1 MSENKIALVTGASR
15 GIGRS
20 VAIQLA
26 SVGMQVIA
34 ISRTV
39 QDLESL
45 YDQIVTAGYKP
56 PILMPFN
63 LCSASLEDYDD
74 LRRAIKD
81 KFGKIDVL
89 VHCAGILGALT
100 PIEHYDIKTWYQVM
114 QVNLNSAFILTQTC
128 MQLLKQSSQGQVVF
142 TINDI
147 ANNPKA
153 NWGAYAVA
161 NTGIQTLAELIQQEC
176 ATLTKIKVHTI
187 TPSKTNTALR
197 SAAYPSEDKST
208 LLDPDEVAKN
218 YLRLLEQPILEA
230 SA

>member
-1 MSENKIALVTGASR
+1 MLANKIVLVTGASR

-20 VAIQLA
+20 VATQLA
-26 SVGMQVIA
+26 AAGVQVIA

-45 YDQIVTAGYKP
+45 HDQIVAAGHVS

-74 LRRAIKD
+74 LRRAIKE
-81 KFGKIDVL
+81 KLGRIDIL
-89 VHCAGILGALT
+89 IHCAGILGALS
-100 PIEHYDIKTWYQVM
+100 PIEHYDIKTWYQVL

-128 MQLLKQSSQGQVVF
+128 MQLLKQADQGQIIF
-142 TINDI
+142 TINQV

-161 NTGIQTLAELIQQEC
+161 NTGIKTLAELIKQEC
-176 ATLTKIKVHTI
+176 INLTKIKVHTVA
-187 TPSKTNTALR
+187 PAKTNTALR
-197 SAAYPSEDKST
+197 GAAYPSEEKCE
-208 LLDPDEVAKN
+208 LLTPDEVAKD
-218 YLRLLEQPILEA
+218 YLRLLDLPILEA
-230 SA
+230 LA